1 MTKFYEQVNTW
12 IHRSCL
18 VRLTYVRQKKGR
30 GAMYG
35 RIIRFDAEESVLL
48 LHNDDEKKVYS
59 FTLNEIDQIE
69 PSSTSIATKAT

>member
-1 MTKFYEQVNTW
+1 
-12 IHRSCL
+12 
-18 VRLTYVRQKKGR
+18 
-30 GAMYG
+30 MYG